1 MTYICT
7 YIATCLHAYIPS
19 YIITRRI
26 AIICDYTLILY
37 VTISIGPI
45 STVSVQ
51 GTTDSVIIGRP
62 YSLECIVNMREE
74 VNTNIV
80 KIDWIGHLG
89 SITNDSRITIHPIVS
104 NDKIIFNSTLQFLHL
119 SPNDNGTFTCN
130 VTILKFNI
138 SQSQTYQ
145 LDNITGI
152 IVISRLI
159 HTYGPQL

>member
-1 MTYICT
+1 M
-7 YIATCLHAYIPS
+7 
-19 YIITRRI
+19 
-26 AIICDYTLILY
+26 Y

-51 GTTDSVIIGRP
+51 GTTDSVIIGQP

-89 SITNDSRITIHPIVS
+89 SITNGSRIAIYPIVS
-104 NDKIIFNSTLQFLHL
+104 NDTMIFNSTLQFLYL

-130 VTILKFNI
+130 VTILEFDI
-138 SQSQTYQ
+138 IQSQTYQ
-145 LDNITGI
+145 LDNLTGI

-159 HTYGPQL
+159 NTYGPQL

>member
-1 MTYICT
+1 MHTYLAI
-7 YIATCLHAYIPS
+7 LLL
-19 YIITRRI
+19 RI
-26 AIICDYTLILY
+26 EIICDYTLILY
-37 VTISIGPI
+37 VTTSIDLI

-51 GTTDSVIIGRP
+51 GTTDSAIIGRP

-89 SITNDSRITIHPIVS
+89 SITNGSRITIHPIVS

-138 SQSQTYQ
+138 SQLQTYQ